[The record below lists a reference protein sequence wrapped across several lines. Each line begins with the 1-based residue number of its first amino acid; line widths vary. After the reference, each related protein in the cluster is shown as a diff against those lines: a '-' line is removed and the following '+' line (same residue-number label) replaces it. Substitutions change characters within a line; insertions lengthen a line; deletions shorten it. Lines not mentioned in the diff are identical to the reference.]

1 MLKETILDINSND
14 TWSAKSTKPNS
25 DISKVEQDNRFDSP
39 EKELFDTFEKF
50 KNDMIDAEFEWM
62 SETKKAK

>member
-1 MLKETILDINSND
+1 VLKETILDINSND